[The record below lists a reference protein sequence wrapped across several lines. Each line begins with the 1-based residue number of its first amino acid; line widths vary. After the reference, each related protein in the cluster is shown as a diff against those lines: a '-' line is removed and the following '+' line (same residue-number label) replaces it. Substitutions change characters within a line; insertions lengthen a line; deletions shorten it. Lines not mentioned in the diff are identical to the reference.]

1 MIQKARGT
9 EPQNLIIPARKN
21 KLTPLQDAAL
31 DVLSAVA
38 KSHAIQLQINPAV
51 LAPRKSLED
60 LIKGQ
65 RETLIM
71 QGWRA
76 ELIGQNICAV
86 LDGQRQLGFIGGELT
101 ITE

>member
-1 MIQKARGT
+1 MIKKAREA
-9 EPQNLIIPARKN
+9 EPENLIIPPRKT

-31 DVLSAVA
+31 DVLSAVV
-38 KSHAIQLQINPAV
+38 KSHAIHLQINPAI

-65 RETLIM
+65 RETQIM

-86 LDGQRQLGFIGGELT
+86 LDGQRQLSFVDGQLT
-101 ITE
+101 ITG